1 MFGLDFAPARNNFSR
16 VNIQLVTPAPLRF
29 NNGNKITAVR
39 WATMFRHLGHRVK
52 VLQNYNDKPC
62 DVLIALHARRSYP
75 SIRRFHT
82 LYPERPL
89 IVVLTGTD
97 LYRDIRTHR
106 NAQHSLD
113 LATRI
118 VALQKM
124 AFAELSR
131 SLHSKTRVIYQ
142 SAERCRSKNSR
153 DARDTFKVSV
163 IGHLRTEK
171 DPLRTALAIRRLPK
185 QSRIE
190 VQHIGRALDENLERR
205 ARAETVKNPRYRWIG
220 ELPHGKTRR
229 ILAQSDLTVITS
241 RMEGSSN
248 VLSEALACAV
258 PVVASRIPGLIGTL
272 GTDYP
277 GYFSA
282 GETVALR
289 DILARAE
296 SDAKFYRSLK
306 SICKRL
312 SPLVSPGRESAA
324 WKQLLKELQR

>member
-1 MFGLDFAPARNNFSR
+1 

-39 WATMFRHLGHRVK
+39 WATIFRRLGHRVT

-75 SIRRFHT
+75 SIRRFHK
-82 LYPERPL
+82 LHPERPL

-97 LYRDIRTHR
+97 LYQDIRTHR
-106 NAQHSLD
+106 KAQHSLY

-124 AFAELSR
+124 AFAELPR
-131 SLHSKTRVIYQ
+131 SLHPKTRVIYQ

-153 DARDTFKVSV
+153 HRRGTFKISV
-163 IGHLRTEK
+163 IGHLRNEK
-171 DPLRTALAIRRLPK
+171 DPFRTALAIRRLPK
-185 QSRIE
+185 QSCIE
-190 VQHIGRALDENLERR
+190 VQHIGRALDQNLERR
-205 ARAETVKNPRYRWIG
+205 ARTETDQNPRYRWIG

-229 ILAQSDLTVITS
+229 LLAQSDLTVITS

-277 GYFSA
+277 GYFA
-282 GETVALR
+282 TGDTAALTE
-289 DILARAE
+289 ILARAE
-296 SDAKFYRSLK
+296 SDAGFYRSLK

-312 SPLVSPGRESAA
+312 SPLVSPNRESAA
-324 WKQLLKELQR
+324 WKKLLQEIER